1 MDKNM
6 IEKNWI
12 KELYNIEKWNKY
24 SQGDEEAYI
33 SYILKYLPKEIP
45 EFTYEVSDYFRASG
59 RQDWVEI

>member
-1 MDKNM
+1 M

-24 SQGDEEAYI
+24 SQGDE
-33 SYILKYLPKEIP
+33 
-45 EFTYEVSDYFRASG
+45 DFRASG